1 MDDFKRYNELLDS
14 MIEHVKN
21 NNGENQILDYNTRDV
36 REIRINIKKTHMY
49 MNENLDKLSKD
60 DIQMILEK
68 IIKIEDT
75 LLSRHE

>member
-1 MDDFKRYNELLDS
+1 MQQNHTS
-14 MIEHVKN
+14 
-21 NNGENQILDYNTRDV
+21 DV

-60 DIQMILEK
+60 DIQTILEK

>member
-14 MIEHVKN
+14 VIEHVRN
-21 NNGENQILDYNTRDV
+21 NNGENQILDYNTSEV
-36 REIRINIKKTHMY
+36 RGIRINIKKTHMY

-60 DIQMILEK
+60 DIQTILEK

>member
-1 MDDFKRYNELLDS
+1 MDDFKRYNELLDN

-21 NNGENQILDYNTRDV
+21 NNGENQILDYNTSDA

-60 DIQMILEK
+60 DIQTILEK

>member
-1 MDDFKRYNELLDS
+1 
-14 MIEHVKN
+14 
-21 NNGENQILDYNTRDV
+21 
-36 REIRINIKKTHMY
+36 

-60 DIQMILEK
+60 DIQTILEK